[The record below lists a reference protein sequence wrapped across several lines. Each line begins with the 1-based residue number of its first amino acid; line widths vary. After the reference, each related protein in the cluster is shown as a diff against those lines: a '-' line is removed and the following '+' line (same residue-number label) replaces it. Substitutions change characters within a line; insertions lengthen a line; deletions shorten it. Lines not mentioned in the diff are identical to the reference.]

1 MILEKIREKSYYI
14 PFIMIIVLIVMST
27 LYLNA
32 ILTNRLQNTIY
43 IDIMSLLWG
52 VLFFC
57 ILAIIII
64 LPVEIL
70 VTFQIIINF
79 CKKNMIQLKAKANK
93 KLHKNDKQELIKL
106 SSHQK
111 NISIY
116 KKSIENTVF
125 TNNILHDSFPT
136 NTTSNDSFPINTATN
151 NTNDYNTVSLDSI
164 PAITASSDIIND
176 NINNTCINSKN
187 KEKNKFD
194 IAEKYII
201 EAFTGH
207 CSEEGK
213 KNICAVMKA
222 YSNGET
228 DFSNYSSISVKNLKP
243 LDLYHFGWNIWNH
256 FRVGEQDVIAKLLK
270 IIFAEKFSRTSIKTI
285 KSHLKDDEKK
295 GRIIIKEDLS
305 KLNE

>member
-43 IDIMSLLWG
+43 IDIMSLLYG
-52 VLFFC
+52 ILFLC
-57 ILAIIII
+57 IFAIIII

-70 VTFQIIINF
+70 LTFQIIINF
-79 CKKNMIQLKAKANK
+79 VKKNMIQLKAKANK
-93 KLHKNDKQELIKL
+93 KLDKNDKQELIKL

-187 KEKNKFD
+187 KFD

-213 KNICAVMKA
+213 KNICAVMKD

-256 FRVGEQDVIAKLLK
+256 FKDEDRRKQVIIAVLLK
-270 IIFAEKFSRTSIKTI
+270 AIFPEKLSNNSINTI
-285 KSHLKDDEKK
+285 VSHLKSHKEKGK
-295 GRIIIKEDLS
+295 IKIKEDLS
-305 KLNE
+305 KPDK

>member
-1 MILEKIREKSYYI
+1 MILKKIHEKSYYI

-52 VLFFC
+52 VQFFC
-57 ILAIIII
+57 ILAICII
-64 LPVEIL
+64 LPIDIL
-70 VTFQIIINF
+70 FLLRRIIKF
-79 CKKNMIQLKAKANK
+79 IQETIIQMTMPIDITLM
-93 KLHKNDKQELIKL
+93 
-106 SSHQK
+106 
-111 NISIY
+111 
-116 KKSIENTVF
+116 
-125 TNNILHDSFPT
+125 NNILM
-136 NTTSNDSFPINTATN
+136 
-151 NTNDYNTVSLDSI
+151 
-164 PAITASSDIIND
+164 DIISMNTISTD
-176 NINNTCINSKN
+176 ATLMNAISIDTTPTDTTPLETIDNNINNTYIKVDSTNKDNFLGNKNKN

-213 KNICAVMKA
+213 KNICAVMKD

-256 FRVGEQDVIAKLLK
+256 FKDEDRRKQVIIAVLLK
-270 IIFAEKFSRTSIKTI
+270 AIFPEKLSNNSINTI
-285 KSHLKDDEKK
+285 VSHLKSHKEKGK
-295 GRIIIKEDLS
+295 IKIKEDLS
-305 KLNE
+305 KPDK

>member
-1 MILEKIREKSYYI
+1 MILKKIHEKSYYI

-27 LYLNA
+27 LYVNA

-57 ILAIIII
+57 ILAICII
-64 LPVEIL
+64 LPIDIL
-70 VTFQIIINF
+70 FLLRRIIKF
-79 CKKNMIQLKAKANK
+79 IQETIIQMTMPIDITLM
-93 KLHKNDKQELIKL
+93 
-106 SSHQK
+106 
-111 NISIY
+111 
-116 KKSIENTVF
+116 
-125 TNNILHDSFPT
+125 NNILM
-136 NTTSNDSFPINTATN
+136 
-151 NTNDYNTVSLDSI
+151 
-164 PAITASSDIIND
+164 DIISMNTISTD
-176 NINNTCINSKN
+176 ATLMNAISIDTTPTETTHTETTHIETTPMYIMTEITSTDTTPLETIDNNINNTYIKVDSTNKDNFLGNKNKN

-228 DFSNYSSISVKNLKP
+228 DFSSYSSISVKNLKP

>member
-1 MILEKIREKSYYI
+1 MILKKIHEKSYYI

-57 ILAIIII
+57 ILAICII
-64 LPVEIL
+64 LPIDIL
-70 VTFQIIINF
+70 FLLKRIIKF
-79 CKKNMIQLKAKANK
+79 IQETIIQMTTPIDITLM
-93 KLHKNDKQELIKL
+93 
-106 SSHQK
+106 
-111 NISIY
+111 
-116 KKSIENTVF
+116 
-125 TNNILHDSFPT
+125 NNILMDIISMNTISTDATLMNTISIETTPTETTPIETTHMDIILETTHTDTTHTDTTHT
-136 NTTSNDSFPINTATN
+136 NTTPINVILMDTTP
-151 NTNDYNTVSLDSI
+151 TDTI
-164 PAITASSDIIND
+164 D
-176 NINNTCINSKN
+176 NINNTCINAKN
-187 KEKNKFD
+187 KENKFD

-213 KNICAVMKA
+213 KNICAVMKD

-270 IIFAEKFSRTSIKTI
+270 IIFAEKFPRTSIKTI

>member
-1 MILEKIREKSYYI
+1 MILKKIHEKSYYI

-57 ILAIIII
+57 ILAICII
-64 LPVEIL
+64 LPIDIL
-70 VTFQIIINF
+70 FLLRRIIKF
-79 CKKNMIQLKAKANK
+79 IQETIIQMTMPIDITLM
-93 KLHKNDKQELIKL
+93 
-106 SSHQK
+106 
-111 NISIY
+111 
-116 KKSIENTVF
+116 
-125 TNNILHDSFPT
+125 NNILM
-136 NTTSNDSFPINTATN
+136 
-151 NTNDYNTVSLDSI
+151 
-164 PAITASSDIIND
+164 DIISMNTISTD
-176 NINNTCINSKN
+176 ATLMNAISIDTTPTETTHTETTHIETTPMYIMTEITSTDTTPLETIDNNINNTYIKVDSTNKDNFLGNKNKN

-222 YSNGET
+222 YSNAET
-228 DFSNYSSISVKNLKP
+228 DFSSYSSISVKNLKP
-243 LDLYHFGWNIWNH
+243 LDLYHLGWNIWNH